1 MDRVAVSAS
10 DVLGRA
16 VASGLGI
23 GFVPR
28 APGTAGALLGLL
40 AGGILYTYGTVA
52 LAAGIVIA
60 SAAGMIAIPR
70 TGMAGRDP
78 GWIVI
83 DEVAG
88 QMIALLGLPWLT
100 GSGVLLAF
108 LLFRVFD
115 IRKPWP
121 ISLADARHDAL
132 GIMADDWIAGAF
144 AAIVLA
150 ALRLVWPGTGL

>member
-1 MDRVAVSAS
+1 MDRAAVSAEATAS
-10 DVLGRA
+10 RA

-23 GFVPR
+23 GFVPW
-28 APGTAGALLGLL
+28 APGTAGSLLGLL
-40 AGGILYTYGTVA
+40 AGCILLDHGRGWLIAGILA
-52 LAAGIVIA
+52 ASLAGLV
-60 SAAGMIAIPR
+60 AIPR
-70 TGMAGRDP
+70 TGMAQRDP

-88 QMIALLGLPWLT
+88 QMIALMGLPWLT

-121 ISLADARHDAL
+121 ICLADRRHDTV
-132 GIMADDWIAGAF
+132 GIMADDWIAGGF
-144 AAIVLA
+144 AAVVLLLLQA
-150 ALRLVWPGTGL
+150 VWPGVGL

>member
-1 MDRVAVSAS
+1 MRLST
-10 DVLGRA
+10 VL
-16 VASGLGI
+16 ASGLGT
-23 GFVPR
+23 GYAPR
-28 APGTAGALLGLL
+28 APGTAGSLFGLL
-40 AGGILYTYGTVA
+40 IGCILLDHGHWP
-52 LAAGIVIA
+52 LAAGAAAA
-60 SAAGMIAIPR
+60 SAIGLIAIPR
-70 TGMAGRDP
+70 TGAATRDP

-83 DEVAG
+83 DEIAG
-88 QMIALLGLPWLT
+88 QMVALLGLPYLT

-108 LLFRVFD
+108 LLFRLFD

>member
-1 MDRVAVSAS
+1 MDRVAVSATT
-10 DVLGRA
+10 VLGRA
-16 VASGLGI
+16 LASGLGV

-40 AGGILYTYGTVA
+40 LGCILYSHGTGALAGGIV
-52 LAAGIVIA
+52 VS
-60 SAAGMIAIPR
+60 SAAGLIAIPG
-70 TGMAGRDP
+70 TGMARRDP

-83 DEVAG
+83 DEIAG

-108 LLFRVFD
+108 LLFRLFD

-144 AAIVLA
+144 AAIVLVI
-150 ALRLVWPGTGL
+150 LRFIWPGTGL

>member
-1 MDRVAVSAS
+1 MRRVATVAS
-10 DVLGRA
+10 
-16 VASGLGI
+16 SGLGI
-23 GFVPR
+23 GFAPW
-28 APGTAGALLGLL
+28 APGTFGSLLGLL
-40 AGGILYTYGTVA
+40 IGCLLLDHGHAPLAGGV
-52 LAAGIVIA
+52 VIA
-60 SAAGMIAIPR
+60 SVIGLIAIPR
-70 TGMAGRDP
+70 TGRATEDP

-132 GIMADDWIAGAF
+132 GVMADDWIAGVF
-144 AAIVLA
+144 VLVILVV
-150 ALRLVWPGTGL
+150 LRQIWPGVGL

>member
-10 DVLGRA
+10 DVVGRA

-88 QMIALLGLPWLT
+88 
-100 GSGVLLAF
+100 
-108 LLFRVFD
+108 
-115 IRKPWP
+115 
-121 ISLADARHDAL
+121 
-132 GIMADDWIAGAF
+132 
-144 AAIVLA
+144 
-150 ALRLVWPGTGL
+150 